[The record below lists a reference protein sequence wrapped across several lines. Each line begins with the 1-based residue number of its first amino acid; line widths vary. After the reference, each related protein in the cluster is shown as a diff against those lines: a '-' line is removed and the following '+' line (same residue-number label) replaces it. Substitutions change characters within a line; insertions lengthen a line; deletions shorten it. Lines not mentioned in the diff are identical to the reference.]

1 MEKKR
6 RTKAPRMEDLIPD
19 AERRAEV
26 LRRLYNYDSLLG
38 EGGIFTDM
46 LQSMINAALEG
57 EIDYTLASDS
67 ESDTGSRNKRNGYT
81 SKQVRSSAG
90 TLDIRPP
97 RDRDGVHEPV
107 ILKKWQRSLGTGID
121 EIILS
126 LYARGQSVEDVRFQL
141 RQLYGVELSAG
152 AISAVTDRIIPEI
165 NQWQN
170 RQLLPF
176 YAIIYLDAIHF
187 KVRQDG
193 RVISKAFY
201 TTYAVDAS
209 GQREI
214 LGLYLGDSEGARQW
228 GLILEDLRKRG
239 VEDVLFFCIDGLAGF
254 KDVIEEVFP
263 ESQIQRCIVH
273 MIRNSVKYVSY
284 KDIRAVCNDLKTIY
298 TSANREQAA
307 VALASFRLTWDK
319 KYKEISP
326 KWIACWDE
334 LMAFMDYS
342 SNIRRLIYT
351 TNPVE
356 GFHRIIRKVT
366 KTKGAWS
373 SEMALLKQ
381 IYLTITYNEKSWKK
395 NIFNRLD
402 TKRELIDQFGER
414 YSKHLG

>member
-1 MEKKR
+1 
-6 RTKAPRMEDLIPD
+6 MEDLIPD
-19 AERRAEV
+19 QKRRTEV
-26 LRRLYNYDSLLG
+26 LRRLYNNDSLLG

-46 LQSMINAALEG
+46 LQSMINAALDG
-57 EIDYTLASDS
+57 EMDYTLDS
-67 ESDTGSRNKRNGYT
+67 VPDTVSKNKRNGYT
-81 SKQVRSSAG
+81 SKKVRSSAG

-141 RQLYGVELSAG
+141 RQLYGVEISAG

-165 NQWQN
+165 TNWQN

-176 YAIIYLDAIHF
+176 YAIIYLDAIHY
-187 KVRQDG
+187 KVRQEG
-193 RVISKAFY
+193 RVVSKAFY
-201 TTYAVDAS
+201 TTYAVDAH
-209 GQREI
+209 GQRDI
-214 LGLYLGDSEGARQW
+214 LGLYLTDSEGARQW

-239 VEDVLFFCIDGLAGF
+239 VEDVLFFSIDGLTGF

-263 ESQIQRCIVH
+263 KSQIQRCIVH
-273 MIRNSVKYVSY
+273 MIRNSVKFVSY
-284 KDIRAVCNDLKTIY
+284 KDIKAVCMDLKAIY

-307 VALASFRLTWDK
+307 VALASFGLIWDK
-319 KYKEISP
+319 KYKEITP
-326 KWIACWDE
+326 KWIANWEE
-334 LMAFMDYS
+334 LMVFMDYS

-356 GFHRIIRKVT
+356 GLHRIIRKVT

-373 SEMALLKQ
+373 SEMGLLKQ
-381 IYLTITYNEKSWKK
+381 IYLTLTYNEKSWKK
-395 NIFNRLD
+395 DIFNRLS
-402 TKRELIDQFGER
+402 TKRELIDHFGER

>member
-19 AERRAEV
+19 ADSRNEV
-26 LRRLYNYDSLLG
+26 LRRLYKNDSLLG
-38 EGGIFTDM
+38 KGGIFTDM

-57 EIDYTLASDS
+57 ELDYTLGT
-67 ESDTGSRNKRNGYT
+67 ESDTVSNNRRNGYT

-90 TLDIRPP
+90 TLDIHPP

-126 LYARGQSVEDVRFQL
+126 LYARGQSIEDVRFQL

-165 NQWQN
+165 TQWQN
-170 RQLLPF
+170 RALQPF
-176 YAIIYLDAIHF
+176 YIIIYLDALHY

-193 RVISKAFY
+193 HVISKAFY
-201 TTYAVDAS
+201 TTYAVDAN
-209 GQREI
+209 GQRDI
-214 LGLYLGDSEGARQW
+214 LGLYLTESEGARQW
-228 GLILEDLRKRG
+228 GLILEDLKRRG
-239 VEDVLFFCIDGLAGF
+239 VEDVLFFCIDGLTGF

-263 ESQIQRCIVH
+263 KSQIQRCIVH
-273 MIRNSVKYVSY
+273 MVRNSVKFVSY
-284 KDIRAVCNDLKTIY
+284 KDIKAVCADLKTIY
-298 TSANREQAA
+298 TASNREQAA
-307 VALASFRLTWDK
+307 VALESFCITWDK

-326 KWIACWDE
+326 KWRANWDE
-334 LMAFMDYS
+334 LIAFMDYS
-342 SNIRRLIYT
+342 PNIRRLIYT

-356 GFHRIIRKVT
+356 GVHRIIRKVT

-373 SEMALLKQ
+373 SDIGLLKQ
-381 IYLTITYNEKSWKK
+381 IYLTLTYTETSWKR
-395 NIFNRLD
+395 NVSNRLAI
-402 TKRELIDQFGER
+402 KRELIDQFGER

>member
-19 AERRAEV
+19 TERRAEV

-57 EIDYTLASDS
+57 EIDYTLSIES
-67 ESDTGSRNKRNGYT
+67 ETESNNKRNGYT
-81 SKQVRSSAG
+81 SKQVKSSAG

-152 AISAVTDRIIPEI
+152 AISAVTDRIIPEVTH
-165 NQWQN
+165 WQN
-170 RQLLPF
+170 RPLQSF
-176 YAIIYLDAIHF
+176 YAIIYLDAIHY

-201 TTYAVDAS
+201 TTYAVDAH
-209 GQREI
+209 GQRDI
-214 LGLYLGDSEGARQW
+214 LGLYLADSEGARQW

-239 VEDVLFFCIDGLAGF
+239 VEDVLFFSIDGLAGF

-263 ESQIQRCIVH
+263 KSQIQRCIVH
-273 MIRNSVKYVSY
+273 MIRNSVKFVSY
-284 KDIRAVCNDLKTIY
+284 KDIKAVCMDLKTIY

-307 VALASFRLTWDK
+307 VALTAFGLIWDK
-319 KYKEISP
+319 KYKEITP
-326 KWIACWDE
+326 KWIANWEE
-334 LMAFMDYS
+334 LMVFMDYS

-356 GFHRIIRKVT
+356 GLHRIIRKVT

-373 SEMALLKQ
+373 SEMGLLKQ
-381 IYLTITYNEKSWKK
+381 IYLTLTYNETSWKK
-395 NIFNRLD
+395 NIFNRLG
-402 TKRELIDQFGER
+402 TKRELIDHFGER

>member
-1 MEKKR
+1 MTKKQ
-6 RTKAPRMEDLIPD
+6 RTTGPRMEDLIPD
-19 AERRAEV
+19 QKRRTEV
-26 LRRLYNYDSLLG
+26 LRRLYNNDSLLG

-46 LQSMINAALEG
+46 LQSMINAALDG
-57 EIDYTLASDS
+57 EMDYTLDS
-67 ESDTGSRNKRNGYT
+67 EPDTVSKNKRNGYT
-81 SKQVRSSAG
+81 SKKVRSSAG

-141 RQLYGVELSAG
+141 RQLYGVEISAG

-165 NQWQN
+165 TNWQN

-176 YAIIYLDAIHF
+176 YAIIYLDAIHY
-187 KVRQDG
+187 KVRQEG
-193 RVISKAFY
+193 RVVSKAFY
-201 TTYAVDAS
+201 TTYAVDAH
-209 GQREI
+209 GQRDI
-214 LGLYLGDSEGARQW
+214 LGLYLTDSEGARQW

-239 VEDVLFFCIDGLAGF
+239 VEDVLFFSIDGLTGF

-263 ESQIQRCIVH
+263 KSQIQRCIVH
-273 MIRNSVKYVSY
+273 MIRNSVKFVSY
-284 KDIRAVCNDLKTIY
+284 KDIKAVCMDLKAIY

-307 VALASFRLTWDK
+307 VALASFGLIWDK
-319 KYKEISP
+319 KYKEITP
-326 KWIACWDE
+326 KWIANWEE
-334 LMAFMDYS
+334 LMVFMDYS

-356 GFHRIIRKVT
+356 GLHRIIRKVT

-373 SEMALLKQ
+373 SEMGLLKQ
-381 IYLTITYNEKSWKK
+381 IYLTLTYNEKSWKK
-395 NIFNRLD
+395 DIFNRLS
-402 TKRELIDQFGER
+402 TKRELIDHFGER

>member
-1 MEKKR
+1 MVQKR
-6 RTKAPRMEDLIPD
+6 RTTTPRMEDLIPD
-19 AERRAEV
+19 SERRTEV
-26 LRRLYNYDSLLG
+26 LRRLYNNDSLLG

-57 EIDYTLASDS
+57 EIDYTLAS
-67 ESDTGSRNKRNGYT
+67 ESDTGSNNKRNGYT
-81 SKQVRSSAG
+81 KKQVRSSAG

-97 RDRDGVHEPV
+97 RDRDGIHEPV

-165 NQWQN
+165 TQWQN
-170 RQLLPF
+170 RQLQPF
-176 YAIIYLDAIHF
+176 YAIIYLDAIHY

-201 TTYAVDAS
+201 TIYSVDAN
-209 GQREI
+209 GQRDI
-214 LGLYLGDSEGARQW
+214 LGLYLTDSEGARQW

-239 VEDVLFFCIDGLAGF
+239 VEDVLFFSIDGLAGF

-263 ESQIQRCIVH
+263 KSQIQRCIVH
-273 MIRNSVKYVSY
+273 MVRNSVKFVSY
-284 KDIRAVCNDLKTIY
+284 KDIKAVCMDLKTIY

-307 VALASFRLTWDK
+307 VALESFSIKWDK

-326 KWIACWDE
+326 KWKSNWDE

-342 SNIRRLIYT
+342 TNIRRLIYT

-356 GFHRIIRKVT
+356 GVHRIIRKVT
-366 KTKGAWS
+366 KTKGAWCS
-373 SEMALLKQ
+373 DMALLKQ
-381 IYLTITYNEKSWKK
+381 IYLTLTYTEKSWKM
-395 NIFNRLD
+395 NISSILNI
-402 TKRELIDQFGER
+402 KRELIDQFGER
-414 YSKHLG
+414 YSKHLV

>member
-1 MEKKR
+1 MTKKR
-6 RTKAPRMEDLIPD
+6 RTTGPRMEDLIPD
-19 AERRAEV
+19 QERRTEV
-26 LRRLYNYDSLLG
+26 LRRLYNNDSLLG

-57 EIDYTLASDS
+57 EIDYTLASDPVS
-67 ESDTGSRNKRNGYT
+67 TNKRNGYT
-81 SKQVRSSAG
+81 RKQVRSSAG
-90 TLDIRPP
+90 TLDIHPP

-165 NQWQN
+165 TQWQN
-170 RQLLPF
+170 RQLQPF
-176 YAIIYLDAIHF
+176 YAIIYLDAIHY
-187 KVRQDG
+187 KVRQEG

-201 TTYAVDAS
+201 TTYAVDAH
-209 GQREI
+209 GQRDL
-214 LGLYLGDSEGARQW
+214 LGLYLTDSEGARQW

-239 VEDVLFFCIDGLAGF
+239 VEDVLFFSIDGLAGF

-263 ESQIQRCIVH
+263 KSQIQRCIVH
-273 MIRNSVKYVSY
+273 MIRNSVKFVSY
-284 KDIRAVCNDLKTIY
+284 KDIKAVCMDLKAIY

-307 VALASFRLTWDK
+307 VALASFGLIWDK
-319 KYKEISP
+319 KYKEITP
-326 KWIACWDE
+326 KWIANWEE
-334 LMAFMDYS
+334 LMVFMDYS

-356 GFHRIIRKVT
+356 GLHRIIRKVT

-373 SEMALLKQ
+373 SEMGLLKQ
-381 IYLTITYNEKSWKK
+381 IYLTLTYNETSWKK
-395 NIFNRLD
+395 NIFNRLG
-402 TKRELIDQFGER
+402 TKRELIDHFGER
-414 YSKHLG
+414 YSKHLR